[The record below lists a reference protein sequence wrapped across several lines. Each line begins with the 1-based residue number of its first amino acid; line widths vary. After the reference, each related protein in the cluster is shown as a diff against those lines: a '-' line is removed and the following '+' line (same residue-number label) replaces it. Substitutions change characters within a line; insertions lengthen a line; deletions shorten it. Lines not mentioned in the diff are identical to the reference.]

1 MDGLPLP
8 AAPNDRVKEVLPN
21 RHKIQRAMLFR
32 RGHEKSPELT
42 GLFLDDATGIRT
54 SPGAR

>member
-1 MDGLPLP
+1 MDELPLP

-32 RGHEKSPELT
+32 RNHEKSPELA
-42 GLFLDDATGIRT
+42 GLFLDGTTEIRT
-54 SPGAR
+54 